1 MKIKKKKRL
10 ISTIINYHGTEIE
23 IDLSVIAI
31 AVTIAE
37 VVNT

>member
-1 MKIKKKKRL
+1 MKIKKKSL
-10 ISTIINYHGTEIE
+10 ISTIINHHGTEIE

-37 VVNT
+37 VVNTQ